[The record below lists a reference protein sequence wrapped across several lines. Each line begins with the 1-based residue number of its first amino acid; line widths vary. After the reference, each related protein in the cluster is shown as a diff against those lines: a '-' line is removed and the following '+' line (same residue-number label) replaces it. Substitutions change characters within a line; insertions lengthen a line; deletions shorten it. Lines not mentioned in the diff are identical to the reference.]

1 MKLYLLQIDMHDY
14 SSKLFDANSYCN
26 IYSSFEKAKEQGINN
41 LEERIKQVEQDENMT
56 FDEMIEKEKINYSF
70 TITRDR

>member
-1 MKLYLLQIDMHDY
+1 MKLYLLQVDMHDY
-14 SSKLFDANSYCN
+14 GSKLLDVNSYCN
-26 IYSSFEKAKEQGINN
+26 IYSSFAKAKEQGIKN

-56 FDEMIEKEKINYSF
+56 FDEMIEKEKLNYSF

>member
-1 MKLYLLQIDMHDY
+1 MKLYLLQVDMHDY
-14 SSKLFDANSYCN
+14 GSKLFDTNSYCN

-41 LEERIKQVEQDENMT
+41 LEERIKQVEQDENIT
-56 FDEMIEKEKINYSF
+56 FDEMIEKEKLDYSF